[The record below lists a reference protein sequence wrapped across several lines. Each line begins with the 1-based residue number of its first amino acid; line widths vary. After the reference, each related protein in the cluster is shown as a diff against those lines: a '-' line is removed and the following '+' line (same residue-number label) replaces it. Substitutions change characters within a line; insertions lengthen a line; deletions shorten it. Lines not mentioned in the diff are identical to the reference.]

1 MDESMEKI
9 LLASS
14 SPRRRELLESYGFP
28 LLVRPSDTDESV
40 RDHLS
45 VRERVMALAR
55 DKANAALES
64 AGDADPRWIL
74 AADTL
79 VSLGELVLGKPADLD
94 QARSFLRTLS
104 GKSHLVSSGLALV
117 DRSRNKQWTAVEQT
131 EVRFAELQD
140 DEIEDYL
147 DSGEWEG
154 VAGAYRIQGR
164 AAFLV
169 ERVAGSFSCVV
180 GLPLRSFYVMLRQSG
195 YRIW

>member
-1 MDESMEKI
+1 MEEI

-40 RDHLS
+40 RDHLP
-45 VRERVMALAR
+45 VRERVVALAR
-55 DKANAALES
+55 DKANAVLES
-64 AGDADPRWIL
+64 SGDADPRWIL

-79 VSLGELVLGKPADLD
+79 VSLGELVLGKPADVD
-94 QARSFLRTLS
+94 QARSFLRTLA
-104 GKSHLVSSGLALV
+104 GKAHLVSSGLALA
-117 DRSRNKQWTAVEQT
+117 DRTRNKLWTAVEQT
-131 EVRFAELQD
+131 EVRFAELED

-169 ERVAGSFSCVV
+169 ERVTGSFSCVV

-195 YRIW
+195 YRMR